1 MRLRPSLGT
10 VFVILALWGAA
21 GCSLRSPLPRAY
33 VLAPASPAVL
43 PAPGRGPAVGVG
55 PVMIPGYLD
64 RTAIVVRAAGDE
76 VRLSEDHRWAE
87 SLKDGVAR
95 VVAENLAGMI
105 PTDAIAVYPWKTPW
119 AIQYRVALEIMRF
132 DGPLGGPLILSA
144 RWRLLDGAGRELVL
158 RAVNLSEPASDG
170 TYGALVSAQSRLLA
184 RLSQD
189 IAAEI
194 KSRAS

>member
-1 MRLRPSLGT
+1 MWLRPSLCT
-10 VFVILALWGAA
+10 VFMLLGLGGAA
-21 GCSLRSPLPRAY
+21 GCFFRSPLPHAY
-33 VLAPASPAVL
+33 VLAPAGPSGL
-43 PAPGRGPAVGVG
+43 PAAGRGPAVGVG

-95 VVAENLAGMI
+95 VVAENLAAMI
-105 PTDAIAVYPWKTPW
+105 PTDAIVVYPWKTLW
-119 AIQYRVALEIMRF
+119 VVQYRVTLEIMRF
-132 DGPLGGPLILSA
+132 DGPLGGALVLNA
-144 RWRLLDGAGRELVL
+144 RWRLLDGAGKELVL
-158 RAVNLSEPASDG
+158 RAVSLSEPASDA

-194 KSRAS
+194 KSRAL

>member
-1 MRLRPSLGT
+1 
-10 VFVILALWGAA
+10 
-21 GCSLRSPLPRAY
+21 
-33 VLAPASPAVL
+33 
-43 PAPGRGPAVGVG
+43 
-55 PVMIPGYLD
+55 MIPGYLD

-95 VVAENLAGMI
+95 VVAENLASMI

-144 RWRLLDGAGRELVL
+144 RWRLLDGVGKELVL